1 MEQRPRFSSRILF
14 SFYSFIREAFHF
26 FFLNNAIEK
35 SFAARQWTLR
45 GVSPATR
52 DRFYRIFY
60 PARGTFSGHARN
72 KMLFQRDCMRLPIR
86 KLAGHH
92 TEPSLLSAV
101 HLHSISYTSF
111 FRVESVTARLRR
123 ADLVWSRVDMH
134 AFSRCYMERYGLSVF
149 FPEIFGK
156 RNRVTIT
163 YSANKREKHRVYVS
177 LSRLNIYV
185 SLAREDGNERETRT
199 NSRDYLLYSMVSS
212 VIRLKIRVGITDDL
226 RNRMRK
232 RQRRNRIG
240 PDRIFSGII
249 ITSSDSRKYLVSSIN
264 VQSVVSLRRRRRH
277 T

>member
-1 MEQRPRFSSRILF
+1 MLSLDVIWKDTAYLFFS
-14 SFYSFIREAFHF
+14 
-26 FFLNNAIEK
+26 
-35 SFAARQWTLR
+35 
-45 GVSPATR
+45 
-52 DRFYRIFY
+52 
-60 PARGTFSGHARN
+60 
-72 KMLFQRDCMRLPIR
+72 
-86 KLAGHH
+86 
-92 TEPSLLSAV
+92 
-101 HLHSISYTSF
+101 
-111 FRVESVTARLRR
+111 
-123 ADLVWSRVDMH
+123 
-134 AFSRCYMERYGLSVF
+134 
-149 FPEIFGK
+149 PEIFGK

-240 PDRIFSGII
+240 PNRIFSGII

-264 VQSVVSLRRRRRH
+264 VQSVASLRRRRRH